1 MSEIV
6 YILIIIVAFAF
17 GIAGAV
23 FYIKRELRAVQKSNE
38 KENPILNLFQSELKE
53 IRSEIKQTREK
64 TSDTLAKQLQESG
77 KIVRDV
83 TFHIKDITSQ
93 LEKIHGD
100 HQHVKD
106 VKTELGKL
114 TDVLANPKQRGI
126 LGEYFLETLLKNVF
140 QPGQYK
146 LQHQFKDGD
155 IVDAVIFIQDKII
168 PIDSKFSLENYN
180 RILEEKDKDKRE
192 SLEKVFK
199 MDLKKRIDE
208 TSKYIRPTEGTMDF
222 AFMFIPSEGIYYDL
236 LINQIGAIK
245 VNTRDL
251 IEYAMKEKRV
261 VIVSPTSFYAYLQ
274 TVLQG
279 LRALEIEESAKA
291 IRKQVENLQRHLIS
305 YDAFLLKLG
314 NNLGTAVNSYNQ
326 AYKEFGKID
335 KDVARITEGERKIEP
350 LQIEKPEQ

>member
-199 MDLKKRIDE
+199 MDLKKPC
-208 TSKYIRPTEGTMDF
+208 SAP
-222 AFMFIPSEGIYYDL
+222 
-236 LINQIGAIK
+236 
-245 VNTRDL
+245 
-251 IEYAMKEKRV
+251 KR
-261 VIVSPTSFYAYLQ
+261 S
-274 TVLQG
+274 
-279 LRALEIEESAKA
+279 
-291 IRKQVENLQRHLIS
+291 
-305 YDAFLLKLG
+305 
-314 NNLGTAVNSYNQ
+314 
-326 AYKEFGKID
+326 
-335 KDVARITEGERKIEP
+335 
-350 LQIEKPEQ
+350 